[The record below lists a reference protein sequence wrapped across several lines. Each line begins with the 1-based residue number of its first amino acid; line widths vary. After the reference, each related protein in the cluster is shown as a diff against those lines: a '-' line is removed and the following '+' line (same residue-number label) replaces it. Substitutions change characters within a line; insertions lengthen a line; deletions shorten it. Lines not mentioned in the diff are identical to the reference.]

1 MRKIFV
7 IAALALSLTV
17 LYGCQKKTTTAVT
30 PPAPVSVAETGTVVD
45 VTEKNNQSITVVPG
59 DIIYVKL
66 TGEAASGN
74 QWTVVS
80 PISGDAVSLKD
91 HVVVGLTDRNAKDK
105 QFTDEWWIKIEKTGS
120 FDLQFDYG
128 RPNDK
133 AKKSFKV
140 SIVSQ

>member
-1 MRKIFV
+1 MKK
-7 IAALALSLTV
+7 ALIVTVLILSLTV
-17 LYGCQKKTTTAVT
+17 LYGCQKKNTTV
-30 PPAPVSVAETGTVVD
+30 APVIPASVTETGTVVD
-45 VTEKNNQSITVVPG
+45 VTEKNTQSITVVPG
-59 DIIYVKL
+59 DVVYVKL

-80 PISGDAVSLKD
+80 PVSGDFVSLND

-105 QFTDEWWIKIEKTGS
+105 QFTDEWWIKIEKKGS
-120 FDLQFDYG
+120 FDIQFDYG

-140 SIVSQ
+140 SVVSQ

>member
-1 MRKIFV
+1 MKKVLIV
-7 IAALALSLTV
+7 TVLVLSLTV
-17 LYGCQKKTTTAVT
+17 LYGCQKKNTTA
-30 PPAPVSVAETGTVVD
+30 APVISASVTETGTVVD
-45 VTEKNNQSITVVPG
+45 VTEKNTQSITVVPG
-59 DIIYVKL
+59 DVIYVKL

-80 PISGDAVSLKD
+80 PVSGDFVSLKD
-91 HVVVGLTDRNAKDK
+91 HVVVGLTDRAAKDK
-105 QFTDEWWIKIEKTGS
+105 QFTDEWWIKVEKKGT

-140 SIVSQ
+140 SVVSQ